1 MEERKL
7 RMRYSVLH
15 VCFLRQ
21 PPFSQPL
28 YTRPFPRC
36 PAPHVASERPFGNVG
51 TVPVMDGCHFP
62 AVPTIPR
69 ETFFMEGP
77 RQQHPVVSGF
87 PVQGP
92 APAPMQH
99 VPQGGF
105 PQPEQGP
112 SPRFEEMRL
121 SRPMAPSLIEEG
133 FGHRPVGPGFPG
145 RFPEPQRSDAGC
157 IPGERGPPLRGEKD
171 WIPPRGRGNKDW
183 IPPRSVANMVPPGVP
198 PQGRP
203 TSPPLETLIFIQ
215 CFEFLFFS
223 YYIYL

>member
-1 MEERKL
+1 
-7 RMRYSVLH
+7 
-15 VCFLRQ
+15 
-21 PPFSQPL
+21 
-28 YTRPFPRC
+28 
-36 PAPHVASERPFGNVG
+36 
-51 TVPVMDGCHFP
+51 MDGCHFP

-112 SPRFEEMRL
+112 SLRFEEMRV
-121 SRPMAPSLIEEG
+121 SRPMAPSPIEEG
-133 FGHRPVGPGFPG
+133 FGHRPVGCDFPG
-145 RFPEPQRSDAGC
+145 RFLGPQRSVADW
-157 IPGERGPPLRGEKD
+157 IPGEQGPPLRKERD
-171 WIPPRGRGNKDW
+171 WIPPPWGVAIGTGYFL
-183 IPPRSVANMVPPGVP
+183 ANMVPPGAL

-203 TSPPLETLIFIQ
+203 PPPPIPSYSSSVLNF
-215 CFEFLFFS
+215 FFFFLHLPVVDNVTYDS
-223 YYIYL
+223 LY